1 MRATTRGRARPAPP
15 GSAASR
21 GTQASRGSTHP
32 AGVAG
37 GSAGPGS
44 LRKGSE
50 RGSPQLAA
58 PAMATALPLARR
70 LFVSA
75 SPLLP
80 DKWLWQ
86 GIRRAFGAPRGRRAR
101 VLQPWRVVV
110 GTSLTSPQGKE
121 LDALKNVLG
130 RPAPARE
137 LIYKPEPVLP
147 APAIPG
153 AAPKARTRPC
163 LAGSGLFMAS
173 GREPGR
179 RGDCTAPSGLG
190 PVRPTPSAVS
200 VPGVCLPEPSTRLC
214 AEPAGCPEAGRRPA
228 APCTHPGWEGPEP
241 PTNSLGD
248 QRCPSPR
255 PPGSS
260 ISLPAPENPLLQGP
274 SPSE

>member
-1 MRATTRGRARPAPP
+1 
-15 GSAASR
+15 
-21 GTQASRGSTHP
+21 
-32 AGVAG
+32 
-37 GSAGPGS
+37 
-44 LRKGSE
+44 
-50 RGSPQLAA
+50 
-58 PAMATALPLARR
+58 MATALPLARR

-75 SPLLP
+75 TPLLP

-86 GIRRAFGAPRGRRAR
+86 EIRRAFGAPRGRRAR
-101 VLQPWRVVV
+101 VPQPWRVVV

-200 VPGVCLPEPSTRLC
+200 VPGVCLPEPSTGLC
-214 AEPAGCPEAGRRPA
+214 AVRRPEDGRLRPARTPGGKGQSRQQTPLETSGAQARVPWDLAFLSRLRKTLYSKALPLQNKLRNLQRPPPPRERGRKVCELLGPEEPQPKAGGGGPRAGCRSITVP
-228 APCTHPGWEGPEP
+228 W
-241 PTNSLGD
+241 
-248 QRCPSPR
+248 PR
-255 PPGSS
+255 VYRVRMATG
-260 ISLPAPENPLLQGP
+260 
-274 SPSE
+274 